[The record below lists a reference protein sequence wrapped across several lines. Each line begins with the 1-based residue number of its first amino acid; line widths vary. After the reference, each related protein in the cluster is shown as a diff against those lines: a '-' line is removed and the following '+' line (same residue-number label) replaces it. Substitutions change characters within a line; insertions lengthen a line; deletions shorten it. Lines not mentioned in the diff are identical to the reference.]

1 MSLADELQEEIVD
14 EYRRIVVGTLRGHE
28 RTAHNAPIQS
38 LIYEDLVRYA
48 VRRCLPPNIKIV
60 KGEVRDGPHGSGDC
74 DAIIYRGGPTYLSK
88 SGVIGIVPRSGVR
101 ALVEVEDQANDVAGK
116 FRRGIYTRFKQ
127 FSPNVCVVAFTGELS
142 NGYHEKMYGVKVFV
156 LANTRLEIYPGEFRR
171 LTEHVS
177 SL

>member
-48 VRRCLPPNIKIV
+48 LRRCLPPNVKIV
-60 KGEVRDGPHGSGDC
+60 KGEVRDGPNGSGDC
-74 DAIIYRGGPTYLSK
+74 DAIIYRGDATYLSR

-101 ALVEVEDQANDVAGK
+101 VLVEVEDQANDVAGK
-116 FRRGIYTRFKQ
+116 FRRGIYARFKR
-127 FSPNVCVVAFTGELS
+127 FSPNVCVVAFAGEPS
-142 NGYHEKMYGVKVFV
+142 NGYHEKVYGVKVFV
-156 LANTRLEIYPGEFRR
+156 LANTKLEIYPREFRR
-171 LTEHVS
+171 LIEYIS